1 MPADAE
7 AARPLEA
14 LGRVLTCVEAVRNGP
29 AWFALLLAFA
39 AAGWLLAC
47 ADLALTA
54 HAPTAAAAWGGVS
67 LTVLF
72 YGTNTA
78 GLLLMDQARGVAPR
92 QARQALRDA
101 LAHSHRLL
109 LVLLAVLLVAALG
122 LALVAA
128 ALAATRVPVLGP
140 ALFGLL
146 LPAAVLLVG
155 TSALALVAVAAP
167 LAAPAIWSG
176 LTVRATLSMLWRHV
190 RQRLVFVAL
199 LMGAVSGL
207 AALVGALASFAV
219 VAGGRIVSMLAVLAA
234 GIEVP
239 PKLLMAGLFGHG
251 LRSLGATPIPA
262 GASPYVG
269 AALVGGGL
277 VFMLA
282 LALPALVYIRG
293 TCSVYLALEGHGA
306 PGRPD

>member
-155 TSALALVAVAAP
+155 
-167 LAAPAIWSG
+167 